1 MKDKLSFLSAPLVYV
16 ILGLILI
23 LRPTAT
29 ANFIFSAAGLLL
41 LVYGGFTVARFFLQ
55 GGVSQFDL
63 VFGLAAAVVGGLLL
77 AHPSFLMDFIFII
90 LGVYVLADGL
100 VNLKR
105 GLDLRQYGYAGWT
118 YTLAMSGV
126 SVLLGIF
133 ILWQQGHL
141 AQAVLLRAIGCI
153 FLYEGILNLVSLHAV
168 SKFLGDN
175 GEK

>member
-1 MKDKLSFLSAPLVYV
+1 MKDKFSVLSAPLIYV

-29 ANFIFSAAGLLL
+29 ANFLFTVAGILLL
-41 LVYGGFTVARFFLQ
+41 IYGIVTVARFFLQ
-55 GGVSQFDL
+55 GSVGQSDL
-63 VFGLAAAVVGGLLL
+63 VIGLVAAVVGGLLL

-105 GLDLRQYGYAGWT
+105 GLDLHRYGYAGWT
-118 YTLAMSGV
+118 YTLAMSV
-126 SVLLGIF
+126 ISVLLGIF

-141 AQAVLLRAIGCI
+141 AQAVLLRAIGAI

-168 SKFLGDN
+168 NKYL

>member
-1 MKDKLSFLSAPLVYV
+1 MKDKLSVLAAPLTYV

-29 ANFIFSAAGLLL
+29 ANFIFTAVGILLL
-41 LVYGGFTVARFFLQ
+41 IYGGATVARFFLQ
-55 GGVSQFDL
+55 GGVGQADL

-77 AHPSFLMDFIFII
+77 AHPSFLMDFIFTI

-141 AQAVLLRAIGCI
+141 AQAMLLRAIGCI
-153 FLYEGILNLVSLHAV
+153 FLYEGILNLVSLHAI
-168 SKFLGDN
+168 SNFIG